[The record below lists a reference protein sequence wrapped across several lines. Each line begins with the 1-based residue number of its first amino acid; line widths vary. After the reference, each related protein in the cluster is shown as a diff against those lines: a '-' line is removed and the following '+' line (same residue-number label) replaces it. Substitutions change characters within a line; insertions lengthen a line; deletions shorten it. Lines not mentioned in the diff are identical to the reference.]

1 MSATRASRIDAT
13 RALRIAAPL
22 SLVLL
27 WQLGVSTRFLN
38 PGLFPPPSAIAANFA
53 QYAASGEL
61 AANAYATL
69 SRLAIGLLLGG
80 VPGTLIGLAMG
91 MNRWVRAYFGP
102 VIALLYPIP
111 KIAIL
116 PLFYFLF
123 GAGEG
128 AKWAAVAVG
137 VFFLMAINTE
147 AGVRQIETIYLDV
160 ARAYRIRPASFFF
173 RVLLPGALPNIYAGA
188 KLSIGIGIV
197 LAVAAEYQ
205 LTKTGLGFAIFNA
218 QQLLD
223 VERLYAALVAVSLL
237 GFGLSALV
245 DWIEAVAL
253 PWRAARR
260 I

>member
-1 MSATRASRIDAT
+1 
-13 RALRIAAPL
+13 
-22 SLVLL
+22 
-27 WQLGVSTRFLN
+27 
-38 PGLFPPPSAIAANFA
+38 
-53 QYAASGEL
+53 
-61 AANAYATL
+61 
-69 SRLAIGLLLGG
+69 
-80 VPGTLIGLAMG
+80 
-91 MNRWVRAYFGP
+91 

-116 PLFYFLF
+116 PLFYFIF
-123 GAGEG
+123 GTGEA

-160 ARAYRIRPASFFF
+160 ARAYRIRPATFFF
-173 RVLLPGALPNIYAGA
+173 RVLLPGALPNIYAGM

-205 LTKTGLGFAIFNA
+205 LTRTGLGFAIFNA

-237 GFGLSALV
+237 GFGLAAIV
-245 DWIEAVAL
+245 DAVETVAL
-253 PWRAARR
+253 PWRAHRR
-260 I
+260 T

>member
-1 MSATRASRIDAT
+1 VTAVRWMK
-13 RALRIAAPL
+13 IAAPL

-27 WQLGVSTRFLN
+27 WQLAVSTRFLN
-38 PGLFPPPSAIAANFA
+38 PGLFPPPSAIVANFA
-53 QYAASGEL
+53 AYAASGEL
-61 AANAYATL
+61 ATNAYWTL
-69 SRLAIGLLLGG
+69 SRLLIGLLIGG
-80 VPGTLIGLAMG
+80 VPGTVVGLLMG
-91 MNRWVRAYFGP
+91 MNRWVRAYFQP

-116 PLFYFLF
+116 PLFYFIF
-123 GAGEG
+123 GTGEA

-160 ARAYRIRPASFFF
+160 ARAYRIRPTSFFF
-173 RVLLPGALPNIYAGA
+173 RVLLPGALPNIYAGL
-188 KLSIGIGIV
+188 KLSIGIAIV

-205 LTKTGLGFAIFNA
+205 LTRTGLGFAIFNA

-237 GFGLSALV
+237 GFTLAAIV
-245 DWIEAVAL
+245 DAIEAVAM
-253 PWRAARR
+253 PWRAHRER
-260 I
+260 

>member
-1 MSATRASRIDAT
+1 MTG
-13 RALRIAAPL
+13 LRWLKVAAPL
-22 SLVLL
+22 SLILL
-27 WQLGVSTRFLN
+27 WQIAVSTKLLN
-38 PGLFPPPSAIAANFA
+38 PGLFPPPSAIALNFVT
-53 QYAASGEL
+53 YATSGEL
-61 AANAYATL
+61 ASNAGATL
-69 SRLAIGLLLGG
+69 SRLMIGLLIGG
-80 VPGTLIGLAMG
+80 IPGTLIGLAMG

-116 PLFYFLF
+116 PLFYFIF
-123 GAGEG
+123 GTGEA

-160 ARAYRIRPASFFF
+160 ARAYRLRPATFFF
-173 RVLLPGALPNIYAGA
+173 RVLLPGALPNIYAGM

-205 LTKTGLGFAIFNA
+205 LTRTGLGFAIFNA

-237 GFGLSALV
+237 GFALAAIV
-245 DWIEAVAL
+245 DAIEVLAL
-253 PWRAARR
+253 PWRAHRR
-260 I
+260 T

>member
-1 MSATRASRIDAT
+1 MTGLRWLKIAS
-13 RALRIAAPL
+13 PL
-22 SLVLL
+22 SLIVL
-27 WQLGVSTRFLN
+27 WQIAVSTRFLN
-38 PGLFPPPSAIAANFA
+38 PGLFPPPSAIAVNFVA
-53 QYAASGEL
+53 YATSGEL
-61 AANAYATL
+61 ATNAGATL
-69 SRLAIGLLLGG
+69 SRLMIGLLIGG
-80 VPGTLIGLAMG
+80 IPGTLIGLAMG
-91 MNRWVRAYFGP
+91 MSRWVRAYFGP

-116 PLFYFLF
+116 PLFYFIF
-123 GAGEG
+123 GTGEA

-160 ARAYRIRPASFFF
+160 ARAYRMRPATFFF
-173 RVLLPGALPNIYAGA
+173 RVLLPGALPNIYAGM

-205 LTKTGLGFAIFNA
+205 LTRTGLGFAIFNA

-237 GFGLSALV
+237 GFGLATIV
-245 DWIEAVAL
+245 DAVEAVAL
-253 PWRAARR
+253 PWRARR
-260 I
+260 RA

>member
-1 MSATRASRIDAT
+1 MTG
-13 RALRIAAPL
+13 LRWLKIAAPL
-22 SLVLL
+22 SLILL
-27 WQLGVSTRFLN
+27 WQIAVSTKFLN
-38 PGLFPPPSAIAANFA
+38 PGLFPPPSAIALNFVA
-53 QYAASGEL
+53 YATSGEL
-61 AANAYATL
+61 ATNAGATL
-69 SRLAIGLLLGG
+69 SRLMIGLLIGG
-80 VPGTLIGLAMG
+80 IPGTLIGLAMG

-116 PLFYFLF
+116 PLFYFIF
-123 GAGEG
+123 GTGEA

-160 ARAYRIRPASFFF
+160 ARAYRMRPATFFF
-173 RVLLPGALPNIYAGA
+173 RVLLPGALPNIYAGM

-205 LTKTGLGFAIFNA
+205 LTRTGLGFAIFNA

-237 GFGLSALV
+237 GFGLATIV
-245 DWIEAVAL
+245 DAVEAVAI
-253 PWRAARR
+253 PWRAHRR
-260 I
+260 G

>member
-1 MSATRASRIDAT
+1 VTGVRW
-13 RALRIAAPL
+13 LKIAAPL
-22 SLVLL
+22 SLILL
-27 WQLGVSTRFLN
+27 WQLAVSTKVLN
-38 PGLFPPPSAIAANFA
+38 PGLFPPPTAIAANFVA
-53 QYAASGEL
+53 YATSGEL
-61 AANAYATL
+61 ATNAAATL
-69 SRLAIGLLLGG
+69 SRLLIGLLIGG
-80 VPGTLIGLAMG
+80 IPGTLVGLAMG

-116 PLFYFLF
+116 PLFYFIF
-123 GAGEG
+123 GTGDA

-160 ARAYRIRPASFFF
+160 ARAYRIRPATFFF
-173 RVLLPGALPNIYAGA
+173 RVLLPGALPNIYAGL

-205 LTKTGLGFAIFNA
+205 LTRSGLGFAIFNA

-237 GFGLSALV
+237 GFGLATIV
-245 DWIEAVAL
+245 DTVEAVAI
-253 PWRAARR
+253 PWRTRPR
-260 I
+260 T

>member
-1 MSATRASRIDAT
+1 MTAKR
-13 RALRIAAPL
+13 LLKIAAPL

-27 WQLGVSTRFLN
+27 WQIAVWTKFLN
-38 PGLFPPPSAIAANFA
+38 PGLFPPPSAIFANFIA
-53 QYAASGEL
+53 YAASGEL
-61 AANAYATL
+61 ATNASWTL
-69 SRLAIGLLLGG
+69 SRLLVGLVIGGI
-80 VPGTLIGLAMG
+80 PGTVVGLAMG
-91 MNRWVRAYFGP
+91 MNTWVRAYFGP

-116 PLFYFLF
+116 PLFYFIF
-123 GAGEG
+123 GTGEA

-160 ARAYRIRPASFFF
+160 ARAYRIRPMSFFF
-173 RVLLPGALPNIYAGA
+173 RVLLPGALPNIYAGL
-188 KLSIGIGIV
+188 KLSIGIAIV

-205 LTKTGLGFAIFNA
+205 LTRVGLGFAIFNA

-237 GFGLSALV
+237 GFALATIV
-245 DWIEAVAL
+245 DWVEDVAL
-253 PWRAARR
+253 PWRAHRR
-260 I
+260 T

>member
-1 MSATRASRIDAT
+1 MRSTRW
-13 RALRIAAPL
+13 LKIAAPL
-22 SLVLL
+22 SLIAL
-27 WQLGVSTRFLN
+27 WQIAVSTKFLN
-38 PGLFPPPSAIAANFA
+38 PGLFPPPSAIAVNFA

-61 AANAYATL
+61 ATNASATL
-69 SRLAIGLLLGG
+69 SRLLIGLLIGG
-80 VPGTLIGLAMG
+80 IPGTLIGLAMG

-116 PLFYFLF
+116 PLFYFIF
-123 GAGEG
+123 GTGDA

-188 KLSIGIGIV
+188 KLSIGIAIV

-205 LTKTGLGFAIFNA
+205 LTRVGLGFAIFNA

-237 GFGLSALV
+237 GFSLAAIV
-245 DWIEAVAL
+245 DWLEVIAL
-253 PWRAARR
+253 PWSAHRR
-260 I
+260 T

>member
-1 MSATRASRIDAT
+1 MTG
-13 RALRIAAPL
+13 LRWLKIAAPL
-22 SLVLL
+22 SLIVL
-27 WQLGVSTRFLN
+27 WQLAVSTKWLN
-38 PGLFPPPSAIAANFA
+38 PGLFPPPSAIALNFVA
-53 QYAASGEL
+53 YATSGEL
-61 AANAYATL
+61 ATNAAATL
-69 SRLAIGLLLGG
+69 SRLMIGLLIGG
-80 VPGTLIGLAMG
+80 IPGTLIGLAMG

-116 PLFYFLF
+116 PLFYFIF
-123 GAGEG
+123 GTGEA

-160 ARAYRIRPASFFF
+160 ARAYRMRPATFFF
-173 RVLLPGALPNIYAGA
+173 RVLLPGALPNIYAGM

-205 LTKTGLGFAIFNA
+205 LTRTGLGFAIFNA

-237 GFGLSALV
+237 GFGLATLV
-245 DWIEAVAL
+245 DAVEAVAL
-253 PWRAARR
+253 PWRAHRR
-260 I
+260 M